1 MAALSVATL
10 SVISSLS
17 LPTES
22 ATSCDSTTPR
32 VRKPWHSLS
41 NEDQLLYAHGFQ
53 ALHRE
58 GTLVLFL
65 ESHDNANINYHVHG
79 TPQNFFWHS
88 YWLYELENSFRDLG
102 GEYECFT
109 LPYWDVSHD
118 EAYWTETENPKIGDL
133 PIYNSNLG
141 GEGNRENNYCVED
154 EPWTVSDYVTEY
166 LCADD
171 EVESAC
177 CLKRFH
183 KEMANATL
191 ASRHEL
197 ADAIFVDKEL
207 RSFSNFSV
215 QVNSAHEKI
224 HRFVGSVSG
233 RTHFS
238 PDIGE
243 PEVDPLF
250 PLFHAFIDYLR
261 LLREDCNQWDRV
273 DTDDLDD
280 YIPYSYSADT
290 DVPLD
295 YGMTFSVLCDGTSG
309 ERKRLCSNF
318 AITPRFMFDVSPNTG
333 WFNIVYELGEF
344 WSENEPL
351 KTSCAAFLNSTWWSV
366 AETET
371 DYDTDVIFAD
381 DSETVEKQE
390 FVADRVLRSF
400 QRFASETTVRVIV
413 FMAIGMVIIALLRRQ
428 LSSRKKMVGSAKDEA
443 CHYGAV

>member
-10 SVISSLS
+10 SVFASLS
-17 LPTES
+17 LRTGS
-22 ATSCDSTTPR
+22 ASSCDVTAPR

-41 NEDQLLYAHGFQ
+41 NEEQLLYAHGFQ
-53 ALHRE
+53 ALHHE

-154 EPWTVSDYVTEY
+154 EPWTVNEYVTEY

-273 DTDDLDD
+273 GAANLDKF
-280 YIPYSYSADT
+280 IPYSYSADT

-295 YGMTFSVLCDGTSG
+295 YEMTFSVLCDGTNH
-309 ERKRLCSNF
+309 ERKRLCSDLV
-318 AITPRFMFDVSPNTG
+318 ITPRCMFDVSPNTV
-333 WFNIVYELGEF
+333 FNIVYELGEF